1 MCWRITSTLT
11 FIVFK
16 VETLFFALPRSQQ
29 IWLTKTLSI
38 IRTSLK
44 IGKKCLIQVMSL
56 LFNNDNLNHQPP
68 MQPGSFSSKWTLWK
82 MWFFQLINEIQRM
95 CCSHLRTQL
104 VWYTHSTGCPFSPFV
119 ERVAANR
126 GWTFLH
132 WGLGG
137 KKHQRSSKRLNPFHS
152 WLTRTKSADAHDFPV
167 WNVRL
172 KIILW
177 RSYIVC
183 LGNCITSRGCL
194 GELNFKGSQC

>member
-95 CCSHLRTQL
+95 CCSHLSGHNSFGTHIQQVAHFRRLLREWRQIGVGL
-104 VWYTHSTGCPFSPFV
+104 FFIGVWEVKNINAHQSDWTLSIAGWHGLSRLTHTIFPF
-119 ERVAANR
+119 E
-126 GWTFLH
+126 TC
-132 WGLGG
+132 
-137 KKHQRSSKRLNPFHS
+137 
-152 WLTRTKSADAHDFPV
+152 D
-167 WNVRL
+167 
-172 KIILW
+172 
-177 RSYIVC
+177 
-183 LGNCITSRGCL
+183 
-194 GELNFKGSQC
+194 